1 MASPE
6 LPAEEKVGVLDSYA
20 KLAYSAKDY
29 SRAAT
34 AIEQYKAAGGDN
46 AQTLSLYA
54 QSLYLAGRYK
64 EAGAELGREIAAVE
78 QAGQKPRS
86 IQLQLLASSALKQN
100 DLRAYVTALE
110 KVVTY
115 EPKPEYWLDLTLR
128 TIGKPGYSNRF
139 DLDTYRLR
147 KATGTL
153 DKGSDYADAT
163 QLALQAG
170 FPNEAKS
177 FLDEGYARNLL
188 GEIGRAHV

>member
-1 MASPE
+1 MS
-6 LPAEEKVGVLDSYA
+6 
-20 KLAYSAKDY
+20 
-29 SRAAT
+29 
-34 AIEQYKAAGGDN
+34 
-46 AQTLSLYA
+46 
-54 QSLYLAGRYK
+54 
-64 EAGAELGREIAAVE
+64 
-78 QAGQKPRS
+78 
-86 IQLQLLASSALKQN
+86 
-100 DLRAYVTALE
+100 AYVTALE

-170 FPNEAKS
+170 LPHEAKQ

-188 GEIGRAHV
+188 GAGANAARDKRVTALLAKKHTEDKARMAAGEKE

>member
-1 MASPE
+1 MS
-6 LPAEEKVGVLDSYA
+6 
-20 KLAYSAKDY
+20 
-29 SRAAT
+29 
-34 AIEQYKAAGGDN
+34 
-46 AQTLSLYA
+46 
-54 QSLYLAGRYK
+54 
-64 EAGAELGREIAAVE
+64 
-78 QAGQKPRS
+78 
-86 IQLQLLASSALKQN
+86 
-100 DLRAYVTALE
+100 AYVTALE

-170 FPNEAKS
+170 FPRSEEHTS
-177 FLDEGYARNLL
+177 ELQSLMRISYAVFCLNKTKENTTELRTQHS
-188 GEIGRAHV
+188 RKYVVSC